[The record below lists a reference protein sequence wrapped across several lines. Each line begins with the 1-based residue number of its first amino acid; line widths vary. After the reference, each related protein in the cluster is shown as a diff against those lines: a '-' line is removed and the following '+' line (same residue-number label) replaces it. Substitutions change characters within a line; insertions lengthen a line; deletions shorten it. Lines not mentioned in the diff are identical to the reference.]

1 MTLNGLPTFGLAL
14 DETTGAVLAGILVFI
29 TVIAFGQALVPHD
42 PMAERLRSHQKR
54 RDQLRAGILTANTA
68 GSERKRANVGR
79 LKSVLDWM
87 KLLRGDDARNTGDQ
101 LAQAG
106 WRSRDALVIYIGL
119 RVALPFIGLIA
130 VMRGLLIALVAL
142 LYGLF
147 VIGTLLRCGWVRW
160 IGLAAAIINLLLV
173 LSVLNQGAP
182 VEQVI
187 AWSAVPVILMVFLFS
202 PTGRAAL
209 KGSG

>member
-1 MTLNGLPTFGLAL
+1 MGKSLNLKIVMALA
-14 DETTGAVLAGILVFI
+14 
-29 TVIAFGQALVPHD
+29 
-42 PMAERLRSHQKR
+42 
-54 RDQLRAGILTANTA
+54 
-68 GSERKRANVGR
+68 
-79 LKSVLDWM
+79 
-87 KLLRGDDARNTGDQ
+87 
-101 LAQAG
+101 LAQAI
-106 WRSRDALVIYIGL
+106 AGL
-119 RVALPFIGLIA
+119 LRAFNWVEVGVDLFGQGVLFLPFIGLIA

-147 VIGTLLRCGWVRW
+147 VIGTLLRCGWARW